1 MSNLLEE
8 MVKRKLDRD
17 KAKEQ
22 SMGLRLA
29 KSIIRKNIGDRD
41 NGNNI

>member
-1 MSNLLEE
+1 ME
-8 MVKRKLDRD
+8 KRKQDRD
-17 KAKEQ
+17 KAKER
-22 SMGLRLA
+22 SMAQRLA